1 MCMYIMQAA
10 RLLGL
15 SFDKIILLDN
25 KTKIV
30 SKSQNTQDLLQV
42 SEINCNYIVFEDCS
56 YSMNN
61 LPRYNIN
68 IGLLK
73 HIFVYYIIVLSK
85 MSLNILHLDSCSY
98 V

>member
-1 MCMYIMQAA
+1 MQAA

-42 SEINCNYIVFEDCS
+42 SEINCNYIVFKYC
-56 YSMNN
+56 YRMNN
-61 LPRYNIN
+61 LP
-68 IGLLK
+68 
-73 HIFVYYIIVLSK
+73 YYEYWIVIICLC
-85 MSLNILHLDSCSY
+85 ILYDCTS
-98 V
+98 

>member
-1 MCMYIMQAA
+1 MYVCIIQAA

-25 KTKIV
+25 KTKIL

-42 SEINCNYIVFEDCS
+42 SEINYIVLKDY

-61 LPRYNIN
+61 LP
-68 IGLLK
+68 
-73 HIFVYYIIVLSK
+73 
-85 MSLNILHLDSCSY
+85 
-98 V
+98 

>member
-1 MCMYIMQAA
+1 MQAA

-42 SEINCNYIVFEDCS
+42 SEIYCNYIVFK

-61 LPRYNIN
+61 LPY
-68 IGLLK
+68 
-73 HIFVYYIIVLSK
+73 HEYWIVLIY
-85 MSLNILHLDSCSY
+85 LCILYYCTS
-98 V
+98 